1 MATRDLLKAQY
12 VGKSLYNVPTPALVL
27 DLAKVEANCNL
38 MLGAAQRLNLN
49 WRAHIKTHKT
59 TELTRLQVGD
69 KASTP
74 VNIAVSTLA
83 EAENIVPLLKEY
95 QESSRKVNLLFAFPI
110 YSTCVDRLAPLS
122 AQLGPGGLSVM
133 VDHPDQIKHLTAL
146 ASKSGNPPLVF
157 LKVNC
162 GSDRAGVVP
171 DTPECNS
178 LIDKLLVSE
187 AVGCCEFLGVY
198 THTSQS
204 YDTRSDWEALEYLG
218 TEFGAVYRAA
228 QVVRKE
234 RPDHPLII
242 AVGASPQV
250 TSLQHPGFSEP
261 APACGNPST
270 PSEALVNKMSHL
282 ITTLKAENLTL
293 EAHAGV
299 YTTLDIQQLASHA
312 RSSDY
317 LNSAALALTVLVEV
331 VSLYPQRN
339 GANGSTAEALIN
351 GGTLALAREPC
362 KDKGS
367 EPGKHYSA
375 WGLVSPWNCGGQ
387 PAPGPGF
394 PAEYEGWEVGRV
406 TQEHGILTWA
416 GAPESQQRAPLH
428 VGQRL
433 RVWPNHACI
442 TGAQHDWYLVVD
454 SRNGG
459 RKDEIVDVWPRW
471 SGW

>member
-1 MATRDLLKAQY
+1 MAKDLLKAQY

-49 WRAHIKTHKT
+49 WRAHIKTHKAI
-59 TELTRLQVGD
+59 GD
-69 KASTP
+69 KSSTP
-74 VNIAVSTLA
+74 VNLAVSTLA

-110 YSTCVDRLAPLS
+110 YSTCVDRLAPIS

-187 AVGCCEFLGVY
+187 AVGCCEFMGVY

-261 APACGNPST
+261 APACSTPST
-270 PSEALVNKMSHL
+270 PSEALVNKMSNL
-282 ITTLKAENLTL
+282 ISTLKAENLTL

-299 YTTLDIQQLASHA
+299 YTTLDVQQLASHA

-331 VSLYPQRN
+331 VSLGTTATRPRRS
-339 GANGSTAEALIN
+339 STAAPWP
-351 GGTLALAREPC
+351 LAREPC

-367 EPGKHYSA
+367 PPGQHYSA

-387 PAPGPGF
+387 PVPGLGF
-394 PAEYEGWEVGRV
+394 PAEHEGWEVGRV

-416 GAPESQQRAPLH
+416 GRPEEQKRAPLY

-442 TGAQHDWYLVVD
+442 TGAQHGWYLIVD
-454 SRNGG
+454 SRNRG
-459 RKDEIVDVWPRW
+459 REDEIVDVWPRW